1 MSFFMQGN
9 KIDNYAIYI
18 LLVIYIMHVILM
30 KMNHSY
36 EVALKKSVASFLEV
50 RELNRLANENMAH
63 FHYNLDTRNPS
74 IESLNK
80 INFRQ
85 EGEILIFE
93 NTYNKNTQGGQFM
106 AKQNNQIRY
115 RMRPINR
122 IKIREERFATPDNRS
137 LMVKARMKQAVIKIL
152 TKLQAFHI
160 YEKIKRNKHCVI
172 PVNKFVKDY
181 HKVAKVGD
189 KGEQNIYGG
198 VVSMGKGNS
207 MIMKGF
213 SSEESEEVF
222 DDEIQSTSEEAES
235 QNQSVRSGKLSEAN
249 SGGELSANKSVR
261 SGIEVK
267 GNKLS

>member
-1 MSFFMQGN
+1 
-9 KIDNYAIYI
+9 
-18 LLVIYIMHVILM
+18 
-30 KMNHSY
+30 
-36 EVALKKSVASFLEV
+36 
-50 RELNRLANENMAH
+50 
-63 FHYNLDTRNPS
+63 
-74 IESLNK
+74 
-80 INFRQ
+80 
-85 EGEILIFE
+85 
-93 NTYNKNTQGGQFM
+93 M

-181 HKVAKVGD
+181 HKVQKTGD
-189 KGEQNIYGG
+189 KAEPNIYGG

-207 MIMKGF
+207 MTMKGF

-222 DDEIQSTSEEAES
+222 DDEIQSTSEDLEES
-235 QNQSVRSGKLSEAN
+235 QNQSVRSGKMSDPN
-249 SGGELSANKSVR
+249 SGGDISGNKSMR
-261 SGIEVK
+261 SGVEVK
-267 GNKLS
+267 GNRSLPSEEAEKEPQEPAEDDMFEHGSEDETKLDW

>member
-1 MSFFMQGN
+1 MFTGYLGLMSFFMQGN
-9 KIDNYAIYI
+9 KIDDYAIYV
-18 LLVIYIMHVILM
+18 LLVIYIMHVVLM

-36 EVALKKSVASFLEV
+36 EVALKKGVASFLEV
-50 RELNRLANENMAH
+50 RELNRLANENMSH

-93 NTYNKNTQGGQFM
+93 NSYNKNTGSGGQFM

-115 RMRPINR
+115 RMKPINR

-181 HKVAKVGD
+181 HKVSKSGD
-189 KGEQNIYGG
+189 KEPNIYGG

-207 MIMKGF
+207 MIMKGL

-222 DDEIQSTSEEAES
+222 DDEVQSSSEE
-235 QNQSVRSGKLSEAN
+235 
-249 SGGELSANKSVR
+249 
-261 SGIEVK
+261 
-267 GNKLS
+267 